1 MGTLPSN
8 RLRSKCWQT
17 SSTEQLLHQTDK
29 NSHWRCSIKKQSLRI
44 PQYSQPNTCVLESL
58 FNKVVCLKAWSF
70 IRNRLQHRC
79 FPVAKFLRKSILK
92 NASELILGSDYL
104 ELCFWT
110 FAFKI
115 ILTQ

>member
-1 MGTLPSN
+1 METLPSN
-8 RLRSKCWQT
+8 RLRSKCWQA

-44 PQYSQPNTCVLESL
+44 PQYSQPKTCVLDSL
-58 FNKVVCLKAWSF
+58 FNKVVCLKAWNF
-70 IRNRLQHRC
+70 IRNRLQHRR
-79 FPVAKFLRKSILK
+79 FPVAKSLRKSILK

-104 ELCFWT
+104 ELFFWT

-115 ILTQ
+115 ILTL